1 MLYLEKQKQK
11 NSFLFP
17 SQPSKLSLSLLSLEN
32 YSSIQIY
39 SFFHACLAWQ
49 EMIEKVLCSHKP
61 RTQLDFDQKS
71 YCKYVDLDTLLHNR
85 FHSQSHLLYLYLS
98 FLYASQDFTMIF
110 NLLPIYANRFNEL
123 LCLIFLPSDH
133 SFSLFVFYL
142 SFSFWL
148 HLRGKL
154 CILCAS
160 SEKYMM

>member
-1 MLYLEKQKQK
+1 MLYFEKQKQK

-39 SFFHACLAWQ
+39 SFFHACLACQ

-123 LCLIFLPSDH
+123 LCLIFLPVFVQTTVSVCV
-133 SFSLFVFYL
+133 LFDFFL
-142 SFSFWL
+142 L
-148 HLRGKL
+148 T
-154 CILCAS
+154 AS
-160 SEKYMM
+160 QREALYFVC